1 MVRIE
6 RQDPQIKSHSCT
18 LRVML
23 TSLTLVM
30 GNPVEIAY
38 VCLSPRD
45 SILQLAK
52 QRSLESFDTN
62 LRNQSLSLITVRHCE
77 VCRAC
82 QRDWMFPPEDPIS
95 RPRDLYLSYSAS
107 FQYPASWNTGP

>member
-62 LRNQSLSLITVRHCE
+62 LRNQFEYINMRKGIKLIIIVLNAAVLPPSTVPDYSTSLRGLPC
-77 VCRAC
+77 
-82 QRDWMFPPEDPIS
+82 
-95 RPRDLYLSYSAS
+95 LSA
-107 FQYPASWNTGP
+107 